1 MTIDS
6 TYAPAHVMARAVA
19 NGEVSAVELLQAHFD
34 RIDAINPSINA
45 VIWQCRKHAIKEAQ
59 ACDAERA
66 RGQLRGPLHGV
77 PITVKESFDLAGS
90 PTTWGYVPWKD
101 NIRSEDSDAVA
112 RYRQAGAVIV
122 GKTNVP
128 LHLVEWQSFN
138 EIYGTTSNPWDATR
152 TPGGSS
158 GGAAAALA
166 CGMSAL
172 EVGSDIGSSI
182 RNPAHYCGVYG
193 LKPTWNVLSM
203 QGHLPDGWYGDIDI
217 GVGGPM
223 ARSAIDLDMAFRVL
237 AGPSRFDASCWSLA
251 LPDDTRHTLADFTV
265 AVMAG
270 DNENPVDNTYLAA
283 LEQFSDQ
290 LEQAGATVIR
300 DRLPEIDSELHFTT
314 YLKLLGAALC
324 FGSSEADIAALI
336 EDVKDKAPEI
346 QRVAGNRYAG
356 MAMSHKEWLSV
367 DNQRRMHRMA
377 FDQFFADVDIILAPV
392 CASAAFVKDEVG
404 SSYQRYIE
412 VNGAPQL
419 EVMQL
424 FWSGYSGVTGL
435 PSVVGPMSELGG
447 LPIGYQ
453 AIAGHGKDY
462 TAIAFAKCVEHELI
476 GFMPP
481 QLD

>member
-1 MTIDS
+1 
-6 TYAPAHVMARAVA
+6 V
-19 NGEVSAVELLQAHFD
+19 
-34 RIDAINPSINA
+34 
-45 VIWQCRKHAIKEAQ
+45 
-59 ACDAERA
+59 
-66 RGQLRGPLHGV
+66 
-77 PITVKESFDLAGS
+77 
-90 PTTWGYVPWKD
+90 
-101 NIRSEDSDAVA
+101 
-112 RYRQAGAVIV
+112 
-122 GKTNVP
+122 
-128 LHLVEWQSFN
+128 
-138 EIYGTTSNPWDATR
+138 
-152 TPGGSS
+152 
-158 GGAAAALA
+158 
-166 CGMSAL
+166 
-172 EVGSDIGSSI
+172 
-182 RNPAHYCGVYG
+182 
-193 LKPTWNVLSM
+193 
-203 QGHLPDGWYGDIDI
+203 
-217 GVGGPM
+217 
-223 ARSAIDLDMAFRVL
+223 
-237 AGPSRFDASCWSLA
+237 
-251 LPDDTRHTLADFTV
+251 
-265 AVMAG
+265 
-270 DNENPVDNTYLAA
+270 
-283 LEQFSDQ
+283 
-290 LEQAGATVIR
+290 
-300 DRLPEIDSELHFTT
+300 
-314 YLKLLGAALC
+314 
-324 FGSSEADIAALI
+324 IAALI

-404 SSYQRYIE
+404 SRYQRYIE